1 MIVLSKAKRAMALDL
16 RNTSPTQRVQCA
28 DVSHHALHRVGPRA
42 ALCAR
47 MSEADAQLRQAR
59 MASSGRYSPT

>member
-1 MIVLSKAKRAMALDL
+1 MIVLFKAKRSMALDL
-16 RNTSPTQRVQCA
+16 RNTSPTQRVQRA

-47 MSEADAQLRQAR
+47 MSETA
-59 MASSGRYSPT
+59 PTPEIIDERETG

>member
-1 MIVLSKAKRAMALDL
+1 MIVLSKAKRSMALDL

-47 MSEADAQLRQAR
+47 MSETVRTPEITDE
-59 MASSGRYSPT
+59 GETG